1 MYPAHCVATECPRMY
16 AHDNDGVR
24 WIGCIDGVF
33 TAEVDLRRLQEQEAT
48 HPGFG
53 ALRAEGAPNGRCKAA
68 IDPTFP
74 HRDEGC
80 CTEQAFRTA
89 HPRAAE
95 GREPVTTRRTP
106 RGS

>member
-1 MYPAHCVATECPRMY
+1 MY
-16 AHDNDGVR
+16 AHDADGVR